1 MEANE
6 GEFIAKKTSL
16 EKYEQLMKECR
27 ELQEKQKAR
36 VEKQKQEQEV
46 IQNVQANAQ
55 TALENYE
62 EFKQSIGEAL
72 DKAVEVI
79 AENHEKKYKNKPKLD
94 AIEEGEEY

>member
-16 EKYEQLMKECR
+16 EKYEQLMKECW

-46 IQNVQANAQ
+46 I
-55 TALENYE
+55 
-62 EFKQSIGEAL
+62 
-72 DKAVEVI
+72 
-79 AENHEKKYKNKPKLD
+79 
-94 AIEEGEEY
+94 